1 MAAPTPARV
10 TENLT
15 QTALRSLRGEA
26 LAAPSS
32 GIVEVFNHGRG
43 RDGLI
48 PLWVGEGDLPAPGFV
63 AEAMI
68 GSIEA
73 GETFYTHQRG
83 IPELREAIARY
94 MARIHGKPFANS
106 AEPFTPE
113 RFFVTVGGMHAVQI
127 AIRLLA
133 GAGDDVLVLTP
144 AWPNFEGA
152 LKVSGARL
160 IEIPL
165 QTKMDAAGRQI
176 WSLDLDQLTAAVTP
190 AAKVLVVNSPSNP
203 TGWVATREDLSALL
217 AFARR
222 HDLWIIADEI
232 YGRISFD
239 GGRASSFH
247 DVMDEEDRVL
257 FIQSFSKNWAMTG
270 LRIGWLEAPPC
281 FGEIIENLIQY
292 STSGVAVPLQR
303 AAIAALEEGEAFF
316 QDQLKR
322 LVESRAILCD
332 GLRRIDRVRFA
343 EPQGAFYLFCTIE
356 GVTDTRELA
365 FRWVD
370 EAGVGVAPGTAFGA
384 GGRDYV
390 RICFARDPARIA
402 EAVRRIETWFKA

>member
-1 MAAPTPARV
+1 
-10 TENLT
+10 
-15 QTALRSLRGEA
+15 
-26 LAAPSS
+26 
-32 GIVEVFNHGRG
+32 
-43 RDGLI
+43 
-48 PLWVGEGDLPAPGFV
+48 
-63 AEAMI
+63 MI
-68 GSIEA
+68 RSIEA

-94 MARIHGKPFANS
+94 MARVYGKPFANG

-113 RFFVTVGGMHAVQI
+113 RFFLTVGGMHAVQI

-133 GAGDDVLVLTP
+133 GTGEDVLVLTP

-165 QTKMDAAGRQI
+165 QTKVDIAGRQA
-176 WSLDLDQLTAAVTP
+176 WSLDLDRLAAAVTP
-190 AAKVLVVNSPSNP
+190 AAKVLVINSPSNP
-203 TGWVATREDLSALL
+203 TGWVATRDDLLALL

-232 YGRISFD
+232 YGRISFN
-239 GGRASSFH
+239 GARAPSFH
-247 DVMDEEDRVL
+247 DVMSEEDRVL
-257 FIQSFSKNWAMTG
+257 FVQTFSKNWAMTG
-270 LRIGWLEAPPC
+270 LRIGWLEAPPA

-292 STSGVAVPLQR
+292 STSGVAVPMQR
-303 AAIAALEEGEAFF
+303 AAVAALEEGEAFF
-316 QDQLKR
+316 QSQLKR
-322 LVESRAILCD
+322 LAESRAILCD
-332 GLRRIDRVRFA
+332 GLRRIARVRFA
-343 EPQGAFYLFCTIE
+343 EPQGAFYLFCAIE
-356 GVTDTRELA
+356 GITDTRELA

-390 RICFARDPARIA
+390 RLCFARDPARMT
-402 EAVRRIETWFKA
+402 EAVRRIEAWFKA